1 MNITTKNQV
10 VIENFALLFV
20 SIIIGLI
27 VSGVAQILII
37 AAQNLFEQ
45 LFLNPNFSANFN
57 LLEYKLNLIPLMIC
71 LPASILVGYLLYIF
85 EDFQ

>member
-1 MNITTKNQV
+1 MNISSKKQV
-10 VIENFALLFV
+10 IIENFALLFV

-45 LFLNPNFSANFN
+45 CF
-57 LLEYKLNLIPLMIC
+57 
-71 LPASILVGYLLYIF
+71 
-85 EDFQ
+85 